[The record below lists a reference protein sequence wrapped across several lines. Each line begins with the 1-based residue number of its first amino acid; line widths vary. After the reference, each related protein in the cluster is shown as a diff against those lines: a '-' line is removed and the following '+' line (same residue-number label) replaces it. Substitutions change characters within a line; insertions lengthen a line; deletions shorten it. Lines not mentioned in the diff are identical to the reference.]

1 MHQKKVKNQS
11 KVIAQ
16 QKLKAIKRKA
26 IATQIINTVEAME
39 RKIETIEIFKPY
51 MQTNYDN

>member
-1 MHQKKVKNQS
+1 MQQKKFKNQS

-26 IATQIINTVEAME
+26 IAKQIINTVEAME